1 MTYLT
6 YEGSLTQPG
15 CQETVTWVILNKP
28 LYISTYQ
35 LEKLRELTRGNGI
48 GDPLMENNFRPVQ
61 PDNRRLVRTNIPVTE
76 EPDCNIKKTTSY
88 TVNNKLKPS

>member
-1 MTYLT
+1 MKITQCFSGLSTDLYKFSLSEILPSTMTYLT

-35 LEKLRELTRGNGI
+35 VI
-48 GDPLMENNFRPVQ
+48 HCMF
-61 PDNRRLVRTNIPVTE
+61 LVGFLWVHFDFCLIH
-76 EPDCNIKKTTSY
+76 CI
-88 TVNNKLKPS
+88 